1 VKAGFIQW
9 SDLRTQMFV
18 AGALLF
24 GIIGLGTVI
33 YHSMEGWSWVTS
45 FYFAVCTITTV
56 GYGELHPT
64 SELSQLFTA
73 IYALVGV
80 GVAFTSLGVIG
91 ANYLRKS
98 QDLMISIRDGTKK
111 DA

>member
-1 VKAGFIQW
+1 MKVGFVQW
-9 SDLRTQMFV
+9 SDLRAQMFV
-18 AGALLF
+18 AGALVL
-24 GIIGLGTVI
+24 GIIGFGTVI
-33 YHSMEGWSWVTS
+33 YHFMEGWSWVSS

-64 SELSQLFTA
+64 TELSQLFTA

-80 GVAFTSLGVIG
+80 GVAFTALGVIG

-98 QDLMISIRDGTKK
+98 QELMITIRDGGKK
-111 DA
+111 SP